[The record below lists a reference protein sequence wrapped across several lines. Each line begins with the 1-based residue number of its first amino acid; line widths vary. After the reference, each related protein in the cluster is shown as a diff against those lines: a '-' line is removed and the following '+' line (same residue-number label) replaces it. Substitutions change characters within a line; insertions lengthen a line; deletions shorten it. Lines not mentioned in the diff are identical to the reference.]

1 MYFTLPRPLA
11 KLGATLIDR
20 TFILI
25 CGGMSGDYE
34 AKKETYV
41 FNLEKTKWKQVA
53 DMSCARLLTNGPF
66 ATNGYVF
73 AIGGTID

>member
-1 MYFTLPRPLA
+1 
-11 KLGATLIDR
+11 
-20 TFILI
+20 
-25 CGGMSGDYE
+25 MSGDYE